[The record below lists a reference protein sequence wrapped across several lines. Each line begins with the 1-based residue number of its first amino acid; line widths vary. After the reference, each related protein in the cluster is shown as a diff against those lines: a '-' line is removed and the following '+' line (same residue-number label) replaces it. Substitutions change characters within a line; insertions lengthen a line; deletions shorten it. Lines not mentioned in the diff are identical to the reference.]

1 MHNITLPSISS
12 NLPLQNLSILYLAPM
27 LTASTRLKFQCKT
40 CHKQFSRKSSYKR
53 HIKIHTKVK
62 EYSCKVCNKS
72 FGRKDI
78 LVKHRESRKCKYN
91 SLPYNSSIS
100 ENNHLEISL
109 SDANSPISTS
119 SSYHSPTADIRMSIS
134 WLLSDSSGF

>member
-27 LTASTRLKFQCKT
+27 LTASTQLKFQCQI
-40 CHKQFSRKSSYKR
+40 CYKQFSRKSSYKR

-62 EYSCKVCNKS
+62 EYSCKVCNKN
-72 FGRKDI
+72 FGRRDI

-100 ENNHLEISL
+100 ENNHLKINF
-109 SDANSPISTS
+109 SDGNLPISTS
-119 SSYHSPTADIRMSIS
+119 TSYSLPTVDTKMSIS
-134 WLLSDSSGF
+134 WLLSDSSNF